1 MNRMKFQPVQKMH
14 NFAKKI
20 CAKGLWH
27 DDGSIPCRNM
37 SETAFPASL
46 QTERCWKRCFCVQS
60 EGSGKENNVTGLFQR
75 EFINGNNVVVTKQS
89 ILTTETAFPASLQ
102 TERCWKRCFCVLS
115 GGSGKENNVTGLFR
129 REFINGNNVV
139 VTEQSILTTETV
151 FPQYSNNVYAFGF
164 STISRCLSIYWW
176 TKLHHGERGS
186 EIAWVVFSFSVV

>member
-1 MNRMKFQPVQKMH
+1 MFLRYCVLTLPIMICSKANQDNNKIKVMSFIYIVMLYRQETHEPDEISTCAKKMH

-20 CAKGLWH
+20 CGKGLWH

-46 QTERCWKRCFCVQS
+46 QTERCWKRCFCV
-60 EGSGKENNVTGLFQR
+60 
-75 EFINGNNVVVTKQS
+75 
-89 ILTTETAFPASLQ
+89 
-102 TERCWKRCFCVLS
+102 LS
-115 GGSGKENNVTGLFR
+115 GGSRKENNVTGLFR

-139 VTEQSILTTETV
+139 VTKQSILTTETV

-176 TKLHHGERGS
+176 IKLHHGERGS